1 MRTMPATP
9 RFSIIIPVLNEAAC
23 IRHTLEG
30 LQAWRAEG
38 DEIILVDGGS
48 TDDTLALAQP
58 LTDLQLLSASGRAN
72 QMNAGAA
79 ASRGEVLLFLHADT
93 LLPRDARQM
102 LEGIAKSDGC
112 ARWGRFDVRLS
123 GSRLAL
129 RVVERMMNLRSRLTG
144 IATGDQAL
152 FMDRTLF
159 HAVGGFPAQP
169 LMEDIELSARLK
181 RHCRPHCLRMKVETS
196 SRRWEAGGLL
206 ATILLMWRLR
216 LIYWWTG
223 DAEAVAAR
231 YRNVRGK

>member
-1 MRTMPATP
+1 MSATP
-9 RFSIIIPVLNEAAC
+9 RFSIIIPVLNEAVC

-48 TDDTLALAQP
+48 TDDTLGLAHT
-58 LTDLQLLSASGRAN
+58 LTDVQLLTARGRAS

-79 ASRGEVLLFLHADT
+79 ASNGEVLLFLHADT
-93 LLPRDARQM
+93 LLPYEARQA
-102 LEGIAKSDGC
+102 LKGIAMTEGQTG
-112 ARWGRFDVRLS
+112 WGRFDVRLS
-123 GSRLAL
+123 GPGLGL
-129 RVVERMMNLRSRLTG
+129 RVVETMMNLRSRLTG

-152 FMDRTLF
+152 FASRTLF
-159 HAVGGFPAQP
+159 QSVGGFPMQP

-181 RHCRPHCLRMKVETS
+181 RRCRPHCLRTKVETS
-196 SRRWEAGGLL
+196 SRRWEAGGIL